1 MADTVIVGAGGQA
14 GVVFDILR
22 ELGESERVLGFIDVY
37 GEERLRG
44 AKVCDLPVLGAKE
57 EIFKLRERTV
67 KFAHVALGDNQLRRR
82 FFLAIKDAGLE
93 PLTVIHPK
101 SFVSRTAKIASGT
114 CISAGAIIGTG
125 VSIGECVIV
134 NTGAIIDH
142 DCEISSFCHIA
153 PGSVLAG
160 RVRAGEL
167 TFIGLGSRILNNVE
181 LGKDVIIGA
190 GAVVLDNVP
199 DGKTAVGIPAK
210 YE

>member
-1 MADTVIVGAGGQA
+1 MADIVIIGAGGQA

-22 ELGESERVLGFIDVY
+22 ELVESGRILGFIDVY

-44 AKVCDLPVLGAKE
+44 KELHGLPVLGAKE
-57 EIFKLRERTV
+57 EIFKLRERGV
-67 KFAHVALGDNQLRRR
+67 KFAHIAIGDNQLRRR

-93 PLTVIHPK
+93 PLTVAHPK
-101 SFVSRTAKIASGT
+101 SFVSRTAKIGSGT

-142 DCEISSFCHIA
+142 DCEIGSFCHIA

-160 RVRAGEL
+160 RVRIGERS
-167 TFIGLGSRILNNVE
+167 FIGLGARISNNTEV
-181 LGKDVIIGA
+181 GSDVIVGA
-190 GAVVLDNVP
+190 GAVVLQNIP
-199 DGKTAVGIPAK
+199 DGKTAVGVPAK
-210 YE
+210 FE